1 MKIPVPFGRKY
12 KYWTLQLWLQIL
24 VHTRCGRQ
32 SRIES
37 ISMLSASA
45 SPFSRRW
52 MIDPCSQGP
61 STGPVHS
68 FLFSGLYASLLFFR
82 ETLNELKRYK
92 ICWIQFQTICP
103 KFTCQSVPAPKFF
116 SMTLLYT
123 ARSGFPP
130 LSVNACCQSCQM
142 REYEIMHFISSWR
155 CWPDVGYN
163 STAWGGNLF
172 WRFCNTCACFL
183 KVPLACLGSMAA
195 AVQPNGL
202 GNSQKTFY
210 KTFGTSCRPRL
221 FKANAI
227 SSRLAALPQARSS
240 RRGCSS
246 SLPRLE
252 GNRREICSPAKIPAH
267 LLSLWVS
274 GPASPWVNLELTI
287 MNLRLFLQVHTLA
300 G

>member
-24 VHTRCGRQ
+24 IHTHKTQKIVKIVESAWRTLRATYLLHRQSPRQPKSQKIFTIFFAHFSAHTRCGRQ

-82 ETLNELKRYK
+82 ETLKEFKPYK

-172 WRFCNTCACFL
+172 WRFCNTLYMFSESS
-183 KVPLACLGSMAA
+183 PCLLGQHGSCSTAKRPGELSENIL
-195 AVQPNGL
+195 QNLRNKLP
-202 GNSQKTFY
+202 SQTVR
-210 KTFGTSCRPRL
+210 SQCNL
-221 FKANAI
+221 I
-227 SSRLAALPQARSS
+227 SSGSLASS
-240 RRGCSS
+240 PVIKTW
-246 SLPRLE
+246 L
-252 GNRREICSPAKIPAH
+252 
-267 LLSLWVS
+267 
-274 GPASPWVNLELTI
+274 
-287 MNLRLFLQVHTLA
+287 
-300 G
+300 

>member
-1 MKIPVPFGRKY
+1 MIANFNSYPQNAKNSENFWVSVTHTARNLSTTPPKSQTTKVPENIHYFFRSVL
-12 KYWTLQLWLQIL
+12 TA
-24 VHTRCGRQ
+24 HTRCGRQ

-82 ETLNELKRYK
+82 ETLKEFKPYK

-172 WRFCNTCACFL
+172 WRFCNT
-183 KVPLACLGSMAA
+183 VHTG
-195 AVQPNGL
+195 
-202 GNSQKTFY
+202 Y
-210 KTFGTSCRPRL
+210 
-221 FKANAI
+221 NAI
-227 SSRLAALPQARSS
+227 GYSAKMDIVPTLTHMW
-240 RRGCSS
+240 
-246 SLPRLE
+246 E
-252 GNRREICSPAKIPAH
+252 GPN
-267 LLSLWVS
+267 
-274 GPASPWVNLELTI
+274 
-287 MNLRLFLQVHTLA
+287 
-300 G
+300 